1 MRFKIS
7 ESWFEK
13 TKTWTLDWI
22 LLSLVFDI
30 FAIQMYI
37 ERREEQNK
45 REIVGVDVVKMRS
58 WQDNWFVLS
67 TLS

>member
-13 TKTWTLDWI
+13 TKTWTLDWF

>member
-13 TKTWTLDWI
+13 TKTWTLDWF

-30 FAIQMYI
+30 FAMQMYI

-45 REIVGVDVVKMRS
+45 REIAGVDFVKMRS
-58 WQDNWFVLS
+58 WQGNWFVLS